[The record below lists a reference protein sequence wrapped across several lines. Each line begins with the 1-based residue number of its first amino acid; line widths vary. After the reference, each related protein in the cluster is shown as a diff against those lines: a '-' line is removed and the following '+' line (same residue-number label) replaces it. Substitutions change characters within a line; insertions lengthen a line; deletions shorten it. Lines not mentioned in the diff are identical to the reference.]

1 MVILKK
7 PVGHIHYSYEDGID
21 FCHWFSTW
29 KQEQEHVA
37 GAAEELWNCKPN
49 TKPQPYV
56 TPGKPSGHYIFS
68 FLVKEDKAEA
78 DGMWA
83 KFQPEYIAF

>member
-1 MVILKK
+1 MKMVLIF
-7 PVGHIHYSYEDGID
+7 VTD
-21 FCHWFSTW
+21 FPLENKSRSML
-29 KQEQEHVA
+29 QEPLRSSETVNLTQ
-37 GAAEELWNCKPN
+37 
-49 TKPQPYV
+49 KPQPYV